1 MAEKKDETK
10 TVPEVTYTVD
20 EYVENLQVLGGSQD
34 IIRTAFARAGVK
46 EATGSCRFWSS
57 WRDSEDHIKDR
68 SSFTLYGEWNDR
80 CSGKTV

>member
-20 EYVENLQVLGGSQD
+20 EYEENPQVLGVSQD

-46 EATGSCRFWSS
+46 EATQSTAKKLVDTFKKK
-57 WRDSEDHIKDR
+57 E
-68 SSFTLYGEWNDR
+68 
-80 CSGKTV
+80 V

>member
-20 EYVENLQVLGGSQD
+20 EYVENPQVLGVSQD

-46 EATGSCRFWSS
+46 EATQSTAKKLVDTF
-57 WRDSEDHIKDR
+57 KK
-68 SSFTLYGEWNDR
+68 
-80 CSGKTV
+80 KTS

>member
-20 EYVENLQVLGGSQD
+20 EYVENPQVLGVSQD

-46 EATGSCRFWSS
+46 EATQSS
-57 WRDSEDHIKDR
+57 AKKLVDTFKKKE
-68 SSFTLYGEWNDR
+68 
-80 CSGKTV
+80 V

>member
-20 EYVENLQVLGGSQD
+20 EYVENPQVLGVSQD

-46 EATGSCRFWSS
+46 EATQSTAKKLVDTFRKK
-57 WRDSEDHIKDR
+57 E
-68 SSFTLYGEWNDR
+68 
-80 CSGKTV
+80 V

>member
-20 EYVENLQVLGGSQD
+20 EYVENPQVLGVSQD

-46 EATGSCRFWSS
+46 EATQSTAKKIVDTFKKK
-57 WRDSEDHIKDR
+57 E
-68 SSFTLYGEWNDR
+68 
-80 CSGKTV
+80 V

>member
-20 EYVENLQVLGGSQD
+20 EYAENPQVLVSQD

-46 EATGSCRFWSS
+46 EATQSTAKKLVDTFKKK
-57 WRDSEDHIKDR
+57 E
-68 SSFTLYGEWNDR
+68 
-80 CSGKTV
+80 V

>member
-20 EYVENLQVLGGSQD
+20 EYAENPQVLGVSQD

-46 EATGSCRFWSS
+46 ETTQSTAKKLVDTFKKK
-57 WRDSEDHIKDR
+57 E
-68 SSFTLYGEWNDR
+68 
-80 CSGKTV
+80 V

>member
-20 EYVENLQVLGGSQD
+20 EYVENPQVLGVSQD

-46 EATGSCRFWSS
+46 EATQSTAKKLVDTFKKK
-57 WRDSEDHIKDR
+57 E
-68 SSFTLYGEWNDR
+68 
-80 CSGKTV
+80 V

>member
-20 EYVENLQVLGGSQD
+20 EYAENPQVLGVSQD

-46 EATGSCRFWSS
+46 EVTQSTAKKLVDTFKKK
-57 WRDSEDHIKDR
+57 E
-68 SSFTLYGEWNDR
+68 
-80 CSGKTV
+80 V

>member
-20 EYVENLQVLGGSQD
+20 EYVENQQVLGVSQD

-46 EATGSCRFWSS
+46 EATQSTAKKLVDTFKKK
-57 WRDSEDHIKDR
+57 E
-68 SSFTLYGEWNDR
+68 
-80 CSGKTV
+80 V

>member
-20 EYVENLQVLGGSQD
+20 EYAENPQVLGASQD

-46 EATGSCRFWSS
+46 EATQSTAKKLVDTFKKK
-57 WRDSEDHIKDR
+57 E
-68 SSFTLYGEWNDR
+68 
-80 CSGKTV
+80 V